1 MSFVK
6 YRLKEVATDFGTTPK
21 EIADIL
27 GKYGERPKSNTQ
39 VLTEVELNCIFD
51 HMTKNN
57 QVANMEQIF
66 AAKPT
71 APKAEPRKEAPRG
84 ENRPQGQNNRPQG
97 QNNNRPQ
104 NQNRPQQTQQP
115 KAEAPKQAEPERK
128 RERRVVDTSAVQVN
142 ANRFADVDNL
152 VSEKVQDY
160 QGGKQRIGG
169 GKGAKQQKQQM
180 GNKKGNKSKKMRQRK
195 KEADAHKKNVRFG
208 KKK

>member
-39 VLTEVELNCIFD
+39 VLTEAELNCIFD

-57 QVANMEQIF
+57 QVANLDQVF

-84 ENRPQGQNNRPQG
+84 EGRPQGQNNRPQG
-97 QNNNRPQ
+97 QA
-104 NQNRPQQTQQP
+104 TVP
-115 KAEAPKQAEPERK
+115 KIRTTRDPSRLSSP
-128 RERRVVDTSAVQVN
+128 
-142 ANRFADVDNL
+142 
-152 VSEKVQDY
+152 
-160 QGGKQRIGG
+160 
-169 GKGAKQQKQQM
+169 
-180 GNKKGNKSKKMRQRK
+180 RQRLPSSPSPSVSVS
-195 KEADAHKKNVRFG
+195 AAWSIPLLFR
-208 KKK
+208 